1 MVMELFGDTGKALV
15 LHPTCRCVPYIL
27 PTVLR
32 SEPFLSTDK
41 KENGKFCGFRFHH
54 VCRCHAGVWIYMR
67 KTQKQKTETQEK
79 EINIFPLLKELVKK
93 LWLIILVG
101 LIVGGAFFLG
111 TKLLI
116 KPSYRSGFTAYVNN
130 KQGKQA
136 TDYLTVSD
144 VNAAKELVLT
154 YSNII
159 TSKTIL
165 TNAAKKI
172 GVDLP
177 YDVLARMV
185 STESK
190 DETEIIS
197 VYVVDTDPQLAY
209 DYAQTIAKIAPVY
222 IAEIVEGSSM
232 KIIDL
237 PEYSDKR
244 YKPSYLRYAIIG
256 FLIGA
261 LLVVV
266 FVIIRFFIDDT
277 VKNEGDVEKKF
288 ALPILGVIPDVNS
301 ASSKGSD
308 YYSYENNNKNEQVDI
323 SENELKNEEENTN
336 QNEQVNIPESEL
348 KNEEEDK

>member
-1 MVMELFGDTGKALV
+1 
-15 LHPTCRCVPYIL
+15 
-27 PTVLR
+27 
-32 SEPFLSTDK
+32 
-41 KENGKFCGFRFHH
+41 
-54 VCRCHAGVWIYMR
+54 
-67 KTQKQKTETQEK
+67 
-79 EINIFPLLKELVKK
+79 
-93 LWLIILVG
+93 
-101 LIVGGAFFLG
+101 
-111 TKLLI
+111 
-116 KPSYRSGFTAYVNN
+116 
-130 KQGKQA
+130 
-136 TDYLTVSD
+136 
-144 VNAAKELVLT
+144 
-154 YSNII
+154 
-159 TSKTIL
+159 
-165 TNAAKKI
+165 
-172 GVDLP
+172 
-177 YDVLARMV
+177 MV
-185 STESK
+185 STVSK

>member
-1 MVMELFGDTGKALV
+1 M
-15 LHPTCRCVPYIL
+15 
-27 PTVLR
+27 
-32 SEPFLSTDK
+32 
-41 KENGKFCGFRFHH
+41 
-54 VCRCHAGVWIYMR
+54 
-67 KTQKQKTETQEK
+67 
-79 EINIFPLLKELVKK
+79 
-93 LWLIILVG
+93 
-101 LIVGGAFFLG
+101 
-111 TKLLI
+111 
-116 KPSYRSGFTAYVNN
+116 
-130 KQGKQA
+130 
-136 TDYLTVSD
+136 TVSD

-261 LLVVV
+261 LLVVA

-288 ALPILGVIPDVNS
+288 ALPVLGVIPDVNS